1 MYFILKVV
9 YYHIY
14 HWIDGIFGPISV
26 CANGVGFLDKVQRPD
41 GKIYE
46 RINVRAQNLFR
57 ESDAV
62 AKDYAAVYARMI
74 DGSHA
79 LIEESVHQTLSG
91 ISLDRLSEAESG
103 LRLGAIRDAGYTNLE
118 QLSRLSPAS
127 LESIRGVGEQTAYQI
142 MSAVQNVVK
151 TVREKTRIRIDPEH
165 PTAVSTDLLKTIA
178 KVRKTSAFAEKS
190 AKTLGASRAG
200 LEADLRCAKLV
211 KEPVR
216 WLFSGQ
222 DKKIAAV
229 DALNKL
235 GAFLDSGFERDL
247 SAANA
252 SYRSYTGIGDAE
264 AWEEF
269 RRNSVEY
276 YTILESTSGIKTK
289 QETTHGNLPR
299 GLVESVEAQ
308 TLNNSLMKT
317 ALRGYQEFGAKY
329 AIVQSRTLLGD
340 EMGLGKTVEAI
351 AAMSHLKT
359 EGAMYFEVVCP
370 ASVLV
375 NWVRE
380 ITRHSELK
388 PYRLHGDD
396 RDDQLADWIQNGGVA
411 VTTYETLKVLA
422 LPENMTLDM
431 LIADE
436 AHYAKNP
443 GAQRTKAI
451 KSLVAR
457 AKRVLFM
464 TGTPIENR
472 LDEMR
477 NLIGFLQP
485 EIARNIQSIDYL
497 AGPDLFRQS
506 IAPVYLRRNREDV
519 LHELPPLV
527 EMEDWVDFG
536 PTEANRYR
544 EAVAVGQFM
553 QMRRIAWTGGTPDD
567 SPKLDRLL
575 EICQDAKE
583 NNRKIL
589 IFSFFLDVLKVVS
602 CELGVDALEPITGSV
617 SPARRQ
623 QIIDDFKTAPAGAA
637 LVCQIQAGGVGLN
650 IQEASVV
657 IFCEPQI
664 KPALETQ
671 AISRAYR
678 MGQTNTV
685 VVHRLLTDNSI
696 DERMLEILDSK
707 EQIFDSYA
715 RDSVVAQSST
725 QAVDVSEKSLKEQIL
740 SQEQKRLGL
749 AAKAGAAEE
758 TVGSKQEPDRQTVV
772 EAPAAKVKARVV
784 AYTEAKPVIKTEAVQ
799 EANVPSLEMRIPTN
813 FCAYCGSRLKPGA
826 LFCTGCGKKVE

>member
-1 MYFILKVV
+1 MSKIE
-9 YYHIY
+9 
-14 HWIDGIFGPISV
+14 
-26 CANGVGFLDKVQRPD
+26 RPD

-46 RINVRAQNLFR
+46 RLNTRAQNLFR
-57 ESDAV
+57 DSDAV
-62 AKDYAAVYARMI
+62 AKDYAETYARMI

-79 LIEESVHQTLSG
+79 LNEECVHRMLSG
-91 ISLDRLSEAESG
+91 ISIDRLSEAEPG
-103 LRLGAIRDAGYTNLE
+103 LRLGAIRDAGVTNLE
-118 QLSRLSPAS
+118 QLAHLSQAD
-127 LESIRGVGEQTAYQI
+127 LESIRGVGEQTSMQI
-142 MSAVQNVVK
+142 LTAVQDVVK
-151 TVREKTRIRIDPEH
+151 TAREKTQVRIDPEH
-165 PTAVSTDLLKTIA
+165 PTSVSTDLIKAITKI
-178 KVRKTSAFAEKS
+178 RKTSDFARKS
-190 AKTLGASRAG
+190 AEILSGCRAG
-200 LEADLRCAKLV
+200 LTSDLSCAKLV

-222 DKKIAAV
+222 DKKAAAV
-229 DALNKL
+229 DALNKV

-247 SAANA
+247 AAANS
-252 SYRSYTGIGDAE
+252 SYRSFTGIGDAE
-264 AWEEF
+264 AWAEF
-269 RRNSVEY
+269 RSNSVEY
-276 YTILESTSGIKTK
+276 YTILESTSGVKAK
-289 QETTHGNLPR
+289 VETTHGNLPQ
-299 GLVESVEAQ
+299 GLVENVEAQ
-308 TLNNSLMKT
+308 TLNSSLMKT

-351 AAMSHLKT
+351 AAMSHLQT
-359 EGAMYFEVVCP
+359 EGAKYFEVVCP

-375 NWVRE
+375 NWLRE

-388 PYRLHGDD
+388 AYRIHGDD
-396 RDDQLADWIQNGGVA
+396 RDSQMANWVQNGGVA
-411 VTTYETLKVLA
+411 VTTYETLKVLV
-422 LPENMTLDM
+422 LPEELTLDM

-451 KSLVAR
+451 KKLITR

-485 EIARNIQSIDYL
+485 EIAKNIQSIDYL

-527 EMEDWVDFG
+527 EMEEWVDFG
-536 PTEANRYR
+536 PSEAAKYR

-553 QMRRIAWTGGTPDD
+553 QMRRIAWTGGTPES

-575 EICQDAKE
+575 DICQDAKE

-589 IFSFFLDVLKVVS
+589 VFSFFLDVLTVVS
-602 CELGVDALEPITGSV
+602 RELGEDALEPITGSV
-617 SPARRQ
+617 PPARRQ
-623 QIIDDFKTAPAGAA
+623 QIIDEFKTAPAGAA

-657 IFCEPQI
+657 VFCEPQI

-696 DERMLEILDSK
+696 DERMMEMLDSK

-715 RDSVVAQSST
+715 RDSVMAESST
-725 QAVDVSEKSLKEQIL
+725 QAVDITEKSLKERIL

-749 AAKAGAAEE
+749 AGNQATGEEAATTSEAE
-758 TVGSKQEPDRQTVV
+758 VTVDTRESGVTEVV
-772 EAPAAKVKARVV
+772 SDTRKPSEAEAIVHARKPEAPAVK
-784 AYTEAKPVIKTEAVQ
+784 TSP
-799 EANVPSLEMRIPTN
+799 EMIIPTN
-813 FCAYCGSRLKPGA
+813 FCAYCGSRLKPDA
-826 LFCTGCGKKVE
+826 LFCTGCGKKVD

>member
-1 MYFILKVV
+1 MSKVE
-9 YYHIY
+9 
-14 HWIDGIFGPISV
+14 
-26 CANGVGFLDKVQRPD
+26 RPD
-41 GKIYE
+41 AKIYE
-46 RINVRAQNLFR
+46 RLNSRAQNLFR
-57 ESDAV
+57 DSDAV
-62 AKDYAAVYARMI
+62 AKDYAVTYARMI

-79 LIEESVHQTLSG
+79 LIEECVHQTLSG

-103 LRLGAIRDAGYTNLE
+103 LRLGALRDAGYINLE
-118 QLSRLSPAS
+118 QLSRLSQAD
-127 LESIRGVGEQTAYQI
+127 LEKIRGVGEQTALQI
-142 MSAVQNVVK
+142 MTAVQDVVK
-151 TVREKTRIRIDPEH
+151 MAREKTRVRIDPEH
-165 PTAVSTDLLKTIA
+165 PTPVSTDLVKTIG
-178 KVRKTSAFAEKS
+178 KIRKTSAYARKS
-190 AKTLGASRAG
+190 AEILGASRAG
-200 LEADLRCAKLV
+200 LTSDLNIAKLV

-222 DKKIAAV
+222 DKKAAAV
-229 DALNKL
+229 NALNKA
-235 GAFLDSGFERDL
+235 GTFLDNGFERDL
-247 SAANA
+247 AAANS
-252 SYRSYTGIGDAE
+252 SYRSCTGIGDTE

-269 RRNSVEY
+269 RRNSVEF
-276 YTILESTSGIKTK
+276 YTILESASGVKAK
-289 QETTHGNLPR
+289 VETTHGNLPQ
-299 GLVESVEAQ
+299 GLVENVEAQ
-308 TLNNSLMKT
+308 TLNSSLMKT

-380 ITRHSELK
+380 ITRHSELAT
-388 PYRLHGDD
+388 YRLHGDD
-396 RDDQLADWIQNGGVA
+396 RDSRLAAWLKNGGVA
-411 VTTYETLKVLA
+411 VTTYETLKVLQ
-422 LPENMTLDM
+422 LPEGMTLDM

-451 KSLVAR
+451 KSLITR

-464 TGTPIENR
+464 TGTPIENS

-485 EIARNIQSIDYL
+485 EIAKNIQSIDYI

-519 LHELPPLV
+519 LQELPPLV
-527 EMEDWVDFG
+527 EMEEWVEFG
-536 PTEANRYR
+536 PSEEEKYR

-553 QMRRIAWTGGTPDD
+553 QMRRIAWTGGTPDA

-575 EICQDAKE
+575 DLCQDAKE

-589 IFSFFLDVLKVVS
+589 VFSFFLDVLAVV
-602 CELGVDALEPITGSV
+602 CRELGEDALEPITGSV

-623 QIIDDFKTAPAGAA
+623 QIIDEFKTAPAGAV

-678 MGQTNTV
+678 MGQTNSV
-685 VVHRLLTDNSI
+685 VVHRLLTEDSI
-696 DERMLEILDSK
+696 DERMMEILDTK

-715 RDSVVAQSST
+715 RDSVVAESSA
-725 QAVDVSEKSLKEQIL
+725 QAVDVTEKSLKERIL
-740 SQEQKRLGL
+740 SMEQKRLGL
-749 AAKAGAAEE
+749 AGNQAAVEE
-758 TVGSKQEPDRQTVV
+758 TDATTDTRKTAAAVDAQQSAVPVDARRPIDTREPAEAEVTVHARGTEV
-772 EAPAAKVKARVV
+772 PARKSS
-784 AYTEAKPVIKTEAVQ
+784 P
-799 EANVPSLEMRIPTN
+799 EMIIPTN
-813 FCAYCGSRLKPGA
+813 FCAYCGSRLKPDA
-826 LFCTGCGKKVE
+826 RFCTGCGKKVD

>member
-1 MYFILKVV
+1 M
-9 YYHIY
+9 HG
-14 HWIDGIFGPISV
+14 WG
-26 CANGVGFLDKVQRPD
+26 GVLDKIQRPD

-46 RINVRAQNLFR
+46 RLNTRVQNLFR
-57 ESDAV
+57 DSEAV
-62 AKDYAAVYARMI
+62 AKDYTATYARMI

-79 LIEESVHQTLSG
+79 LIEECVHQTLSG

-103 LRLGAIRDAGYTNLE
+103 LRLSSLRDAGYTNLE
-118 QLSRLSPAS
+118 QLSRLSQAD
-127 LESIRGVGEQTAYQI
+127 LESIRGVGEQTALQI
-142 MSAVQNVVK
+142 RTAVQDVVK
-151 TVREKTRIRIDPEH
+151 TAREKTRVRMDPEH
-165 PTAVSTDLLKTIA
+165 PTPVSTDLIKAIG
-178 KVRKTSAFAEKS
+178 KIRKTSAFARKS
-190 AKTLGASRAG
+190 EEFINGSRAG
-200 LEADLRCAKLV
+200 LTSDLSLAKLV

-216 WLFSGQ
+216 WLFAGQ
-222 DKKIAAV
+222 DKKAAAV
-229 DALNKL
+229 AALNKT
-235 GAFLDSGFERDL
+235 GTFLDSGFERDL
-247 SAANA
+247 AAANS
-252 SYRSYTGIGDAE
+252 SYLSQKDVGDAE

-269 RRNSVEY
+269 RHNSVEY
-276 YTILESTSGIKTK
+276 YTILESASGVKAK
-289 QETTHGNLPR
+289 VETTHGNLPQ
-299 GLVESVEAQ
+299 GLVENVEAQ
-308 TLNNSLMKT
+308 TLNSSLMKT

-380 ITRHSELK
+380 ITRHSELAT
-388 PYRLHGDD
+388 YRLHGDD
-396 RDDQLADWIQNGGVA
+396 RDSRLAAWLKNGGVA
-411 VTTYETLKVLA
+411 VTTYETLKVLQ
-422 LPENMTLDM
+422 LPEGMTLDM

-451 KSLVAR
+451 KSLITR

-464 TGTPIENR
+464 TGTPIENS

-485 EIARNIQSIDYL
+485 ELAKNMQGIDYL

-519 LHELPPLV
+519 LQELPPLV
-527 EMEDWVDFG
+527 EMEEWVEFG
-536 PTEANRYR
+536 PTEAEKYR

-553 QMRRIAWTGGTPDD
+553 QMRRIAWTGGTPDA

-575 EICQDAKE
+575 DLCQDAKE

-589 IFSFFLDVLKVVS
+589 VFSFFLDVLAVV
-602 CELGVDALEPITGSV
+602 CRELGEDALEPITGSV

-623 QIIDDFKTAPAGAA
+623 QIIDEFKTAPAGAT

-678 MGQTNTV
+678 MGQTNSV
-685 VVHRLLTDNSI
+685 VVHRLLTEDSI
-696 DERMLEILDSK
+696 DERMMEILDTK

-715 RDSVVAQSST
+715 RDSVVAESST
-725 QAVDVSEKSLKEQIL
+725 QAVDITEKSLKERIL

-749 AAKAGAAEE
+749 AGNQGTGEDAETVTEE
-758 TVGSKQEPDRQTVV
+758 TAATTDTREPAVAINMRKAAVAVDVQKSIA
-772 EAPAAKVKARVV
+772 APKE
-784 AYTEAKPVIKTEAVQ
+784 TSP
-799 EANVPSLEMRIPTN
+799 EMTIPTN
-813 FCAYCGSRLKPGA
+813 FCAYCGSRLKPDA
-826 LFCTGCGKKVE
+826 LFCTGCGKKIE